1 VEGVWVVMTVVLTI
15 DVDVDVDVDGRMTV
29 VVIYCRRVESQH
41 RQKRV

>member
-1 VEGVWVVMTVVLTI
+1 MTVVLTI
-15 DVDVDVDVDGRMTV
+15 DVDVDVDGRMTV